1 MTLASDDAFNTI
13 ERAVNAAESKAE
25 RGAIVAAFIEQA
37 LGFYARL
44 FGHEAAAARAA
55 ELSRRHHEKTV
66 RLQPGARR
74 RT

>member
-13 ERAVNAAESKAE
+13 ERALSAAGSKAE

-44 FGHEAAAARAA
+44 FGHEAAAQRAA
-55 ELSRRHHEKTV
+55 ELSRRHHEKIV
-66 RLQPGARR
+66 RLSPGARR